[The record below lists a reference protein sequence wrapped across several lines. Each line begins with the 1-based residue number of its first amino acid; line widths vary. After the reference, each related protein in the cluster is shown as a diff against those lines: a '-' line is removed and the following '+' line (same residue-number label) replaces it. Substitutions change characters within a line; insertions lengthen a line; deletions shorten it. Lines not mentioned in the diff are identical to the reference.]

1 MCVCIFA
8 CVGGSGVERERE
20 LKGLGVRKFSNQ
32 NKKIGDFVIVWCT
45 FNTHIR
51 TYSNITE

>member
-1 MCVCIFA
+1 M
-8 CVGGSGVERERE
+8 ERERE
-20 LKGLGVRKFSNQ
+20 LKGLGVRKFSKQ